1 MLYLPLQSIHVAQ
14 ALFHA
19 VVALAL
25 EITQRKDIIEEDLI
39 ECIELR
45 QYVDILMRDLI

>member
-1 MLYLPLQSIHVAQ
+1 MLHLPLQSILIAH

-25 EITQRKDIIEEDLI
+25 ELIPGKDITDEDLI
-39 ECIELR
+39 ECTELR
-45 QYVDILMRDLI
+45 Q

>member
-1 MLYLPLQSIHVAQ
+1 MLYLPLQSIHIAQ
-14 ALFHA
+14 ALFYA
-19 VVALAL
+19 VIALAL
-25 EITQRKDIIEEDLI
+25 DITQRKDITEEDLI